1 VRVTFQKC
9 CLRAALSL
17 LLVVPP
23 AVAQNPVTMDPEL
36 SSAKAKQLVEKA
48 IEALGGFAYRN
59 NEESDCDGRV
69 AQFDRGGGMLGFSF
83 IHSYWH
89 YPDKN
94 RIEYEVKTTKA
105 GPFALLIGRLPVKG
119 GSFIQLFSGDKGW
132 TMDKGGVSDADA
144 TVVAEFQDTL
154 KRQIHNLLL
163 ERVNEQGVYLRWGGL
178 GIADLRQV
186 EWVEIT
192 DADGRTVR
200 LALERESHLPMR
212 TVVSTPNEETRD
224 MDEDVTIYSNYK
236 EHDGVQ
242 TPMQISREHN
252 GRRTHQIFYFS
263 CSNNPNLPADF
274 FTEQSLRE
282 RFAKTGGKPTPQK

>member
-1 VRVTFQKC
+1 VRVSVQQC
-9 CLRAALSL
+9 CGRAALSL
-17 LLVVPP
+17 LLMMPP
-23 AVAQNPVTMDPEL
+23 AVAQNPETMDPER
-36 SSAKAKQLVEKA
+36 SSAKAKQLIEKA

-83 IHSYWH
+83 IHSYWR

-94 RIEYEVKTTKA
+94 RVEYEVKTTKA

-119 GSFIQLFSGDKGW
+119 GSFIQLFNGDKGW
-132 TMDKGGVSDADA
+132 TMDKGGVSEADA
-144 TVVAEFQDTL
+144 TVVGEFQDTL

-163 ERVNEQGVYLRWGGL
+163 ERVNEPGVYLRWGGL

-192 DADGRTVR
+192 DADGRTIR

-212 TVVSTPNEETRD
+212 TVVSTPNEEMRD
-224 MDEDVTIYSNYK
+224 IDEDVTIYSNYK

-242 TPMQISREHN
+242 SPMQVSQEHN

-263 CSNNPNLPADF
+263 CSNNPSLPADF

-282 RFAKTGGKPTPQK
+282 RYAKTGGKATPQK